1 MTSDSLVINASRTK
15 TGGLILPGMIFVA
28 LGVWLTTLDP
38 AEIDRKITE
47 LRIVENWL
55 SMSLNMMQMSIKTL
69 ELQRASLEA
78 LSAAQQSM
86 QTGATPKTTAGK

>member
-38 AEIDRKITE
+38 AEIE
-47 LRIVENWL
+47 SLRRYNNPTFVHGLGYATVAFFIA
-55 SMSLNMMQMSIKTL
+55 SSIC
-69 ELQRASLEA
+69 
-78 LSAAQQSM
+78 
-86 QTGATPKTTAGK
+86 GYY